1 MANGIEVAKAYV
13 TIVPSMEGSQK
24 TIAAELG
31 AVTSEASEKA
41 GSEGGSKFGK
51 SFATGIKVAGATI
64 GAALAATTA
73 AVVASGKAFV
83 NAAQDVA
90 AYGNEIDKESQKL
103 GISAQA
109 YQEWDFIMQH
119 AGASIDGMKTAM
131 KKLVTEAQNGS
142 DAFEALGLSQEQV
155 ANMSQEDLF
164 YTTISALQD
173 MENQEQRTALASQ
186 LLGKQAMELGPLFN
200 MSSTDLEEMRQ
211 QAHELGAVMSD
222 EAVASSAQFQDSLQN
237 VQASLSGLKNNMMS
251 EFLPSMSTVM
261 DGLASIFSGSDIDG
275 GLAKIESGVQELANN
290 LVAKAP
296 QIFAIGGSIVKA
308 LTTSIVT
315 NLPALLDAALPVLSD
330 FISLIVD
337 LTPELVNAV
346 FSLINNLLDWLV
358 NGEGLMTIINGI
370 VALTISVTDALASNI
385 ATIIPMVVQGI
396 LTLITTLT
404 SPEVMVPML
413 QAGITLLLELVKG
426 ILSAIPLLLDQL
438 PVIIENICSG
448 LLEGLP
454 LILDAGIQLLQSLIS
469 AIPII
474 LESLISALP
483 SIIETIIN
491 FILDS
496 IPMLLDACIQLLFCL
511 IEAIPVL
518 LISLVENIPKI
529 ISTIIST
536 LLGNIDKL
544 ILGAIQL
551 FLGILEA
558 IPKLIV
564 ELVKQLPTIIVCIV
578 KGLISGI
585 GEIAKAGLQL
595 IKGLWEGIKNAASWI
610 WEKIKGFCSGI
621 VDKIKGFFG
630 IKSPS
635 RLFRDEI
642 GENLALGLDVGFTDE
657 MGTVTDDMV
666 ESLDDMTKA
675 METNIESNGI
685 AGAEMINGDTNIGG
699 STISINVYGAEG
711 QSVSDLAQQVA
722 YTLEDMTRRKEAAYA

>member
-315 NLPALLDAALPVLSD
+315 NLPTLLDAALPVLSD

>member
-24 TIAAELG
+24 TIAEELG

-155 ANMSQEDLF
+155 ASMSQEDLF
-164 YTTISALQD
+164 YATISALQD
-173 MENQEQRTALASQ
+173 MESQEQRTALASQ

-200 MSSTDLEEMRQ
+200 MSSAELEEMRQ

-261 DGLASIFSGSDIDG
+261 DGLSSIFSGSDIDG

-358 NGEGLMTIINGI
+358 NGEGLATILNGL
-370 VALTISVTDALASNI
+370 VTLTTSVTMALAQNI
-385 ATIIPMVVQGI
+385 GTIIPMVVSA
-396 LTLITTLT
+396 LLEVITTLT

-413 QAGITLLLELVKG
+413 QAGITLLMELVKG
-426 ILSAIPLLLDQL
+426 ILSAIPLIFEQL
-438 PVIIENICSG
+438 PVIIENICSC

-454 LILDAGIQLLQSLIS
+454 LLLDAGLQLFQQLINS
-469 AIPII
+469 IPII
-474 LESLISALP
+474 LESLISMLP
-483 SIIETIIN
+483 TIIN
-491 FILDS
+491 TIIDFIISS
-496 IPMLLDACIQLLFCL
+496 IPMLLEAAVQLLFSL
-511 IEAIPVL
+511 ISAIPI
-518 LISLVENIPKI
+518 LIKTLVEQLPTI

-536 LLGNIDKL
+536 LLSRLPDL
-544 ILGAIQL
+544 IMCAVQL
-551 FLGILEA
+551 FFGILEA
-558 IPKLIV
+558 LPQICIELI
-564 ELVKQLPTIIVCIV
+564 KQLPTIIVTIV
-578 KGLISGI
+578 KALISGV
-585 GEIAKAGLQL
+585 GELAKAGLQL

-630 IKSPS
+630 IHSPS
-635 RLFRDEI
+635 TLFKKEI
-642 GENLALGLDVGFTDE
+642 GKNMALGIPIGFDDE

-666 ESLDDMTKA
+666 DSLDDMTKA
-675 METNIESNGI
+675 METHIESNGI
-685 AGAEMINGDTNIGG
+685 AGAETINGDTNIGG
-699 STISINVYGAEG
+699 STIAINVYGAEG
-711 QSVSDLAQQVA
+711 QNVDDLAQQVA
-722 YTLEDMTRRKEAAYA
+722 YRLEDLTRRKEAAYA

>member
-24 TIAAELG
+24 TIAEELG

-73 AVVASGKAFV
+73 AVVAGGKAFV

-173 MENQEQRTALASQ
+173 MESQEQRTALASQ

-200 MSSTDLEEMRQ
+200 MSSADLEEMRQ

-261 DGLASIFSGSDIDG
+261 DGLSSIFSGSDIDG
-275 GLAKIESGVQELANN
+275 GLAKIESGIQELANN

-358 NGEGLMTIINGI
+358 NGEGLATILNGL
-370 VALTISVTDALASNI
+370 VTLTTSITMALAQNI
-385 ATIIPMVVQGI
+385 GTIIPMVVSA
-396 LTLITTLT
+396 LLEVITTLT

-413 QAGITLLLELVKG
+413 QAGITLLMELVKG
-426 ILSAIPLLLDQL
+426 ILSAIPLIFEQL
-438 PVIIENICSG
+438 PVIIENICSC

-454 LILDAGIQLLQSLIS
+454 LLLDAGLQLFQQLINS
-469 AIPII
+469 IPII
-474 LESLISALP
+474 LESLISMLP
-483 SIIETIIN
+483 TIIN
-491 FILDS
+491 TIIDFIISS
-496 IPMLLDACIQLLFCL
+496 IPMLLEAAVQLLFSL
-511 IEAIPVL
+511 ISAIPI
-518 LISLVENIPKI
+518 LIKTLVEQLPTI

-536 LLGNIDKL
+536 LLSRLPDL
-544 ILGAIQL
+544 IMGAIQL
-551 FLGILEA
+551 FFGILEA
-558 IPKLIV
+558 LPQICI
-564 ELVKQLPTIIVCIV
+564 ELVKQLPTIIVTIV
-578 KGLISGI
+578 KALISGV
-585 GEIAKAGLQL
+585 GELAKAGLQL

-630 IKSPS
+630 IHSPS
-635 RLFRDEI
+635 TLFRDQI
-642 GENLALGLDVGFTDE
+642 GQNLALAIPIGFDDE

-666 ESLDDMTKA
+666 DSLDDMTKA

-685 AGAEMINGDTNIGG
+685 AGAQMISGDTNIGG
-699 STISINVYGAEG
+699 STIAINVYGAEG

>member
-1 MANGIEVAKAYV
+1 MANGIEVARAYV

-24 TIAAELG
+24 TITEELG
-31 AVTSEASEKA
+31 AVTAEASEKA

-73 AVVASGKAFV
+73 AVVAGGKAFV

-131 KKLVTEAQNGS
+131 KKLVTEAQNGGE
-142 DAFEALGLSQEQV
+142 AFEALGLSQEQV
-155 ANMSQEDLF
+155 ANMSQEELF
-164 YTTISALQD
+164 SATISALMD
-173 MENQEQRTALASQ
+173 MENETERTALASS
-186 LLGKQAMELGPLFN
+186 LLGKSAMELGPLLN
-200 MSSTDLEEMRQ
+200 MSASDLEEMRQ

-261 DGLASIFSGSDIDG
+261 DGLSSIFSGSDIDG
-275 GLAKIESGVQELANN
+275 GLASIEAGIQQLANN

-308 LTTSIVT
+308 LTTSIVS
-315 NLPALLDAALPVLSD
+315 NLPTLLDAALPVLSD

-370 VALTISVTDALASNI
+370 VALTISVTNALASNI
-385 ATIIPMVVQGI
+385 ASIIPMVVQGI

-404 SPEVMVPML
+404 SPEVMVPIL
-413 QAGITLLLELVKG
+413 QAGTTLLLELVKG

-483 SIIETIIN
+483 LIIETIIN

-558 IPKLIV
+558 IPQIII
-564 ELVKQLPTIIVCIV
+564 ELVKNLPQIIIAIV
-578 KGLISGI
+578 KGLISGV
-585 GEIAKAGLQL
+585 GELAKAGLQL

-635 RLFRDEI
+635 RVFRDEI

-657 MGTVTDDMV
+657 MGNVTDDMV
-666 ESLDDMTKA
+666 DSLDDMTAA
-675 METNIESNGI
+675 MTTDVSANGVGNVETIG
-685 AGAEMINGDTNIGG
+685 GDTNIGG

-711 QSVSDLAQQVA
+711 QNVDDLAQAVA
-722 YTLEDMTRRKEAAYA
+722 YRLEDLTRRKEAVYV

>member
-1 MANGIEVAKAYV
+1 MANGIEIAKAYV
-13 TIVPSMEGSQK
+13 SIVPSMEGSQK
-24 TIAAELG
+24 TIAEELG

-73 AVVASGKAFV
+73 AVVAGGKAFV

-109 YQEWDFIMQH
+109 YQEWDFIMTH

-164 YTTISALQD
+164 YATISALQD
-173 MENQEQRTALASQ
+173 MESQEQRTALASQ

-200 MSSTDLEEMRQ
+200 MSSADLEAMRQ

-261 DGLASIFSGSDIDG
+261 DGLSSIFSGSDIDG

-315 NLPALLDAALPVLSD
+315 NLPTLLDAALPVLSD

-370 VALTISVTDALASNI
+370 VALTISVTNALASNI
-385 ATIIPMVVQGI
+385 ASIIPMVVQGI

-483 SIIETIIN
+483 LIIETIIN

-564 ELVKQLPTIIVCIV
+564 ELVKQLPSIIVAIV
-578 KGLISGI
+578 KGLISGV
-585 GEIAKAGLQL
+585 GELAKAGLEL
-595 IKGLWEGIKNAASWI
+595 IKGLVSGITNAAKFV
-610 WEKIKGFCSGI
+610 WEKIKSFCSGI
-621 VDKIKGFFG
+621 VEKIKGFFG
-630 IKSPS
+630 IHSPS

-666 ESLDDMTKA
+666 DSLDDMTKA

-685 AGAEMINGDTNIGG
+685 AGAETINGDTNIGG
-699 STISINVYGAEG
+699 STIAINVYGAEG
-711 QSVSDLAQQVA
+711 QNVDDLAQQVA
-722 YTLEDMTRRKEAAYA
+722 YRLEDLTRRKEAAYA

>member
-24 TIAAELG
+24 TIAEELG

-155 ANMSQEDLF
+155 ASMSQEDLF
-164 YTTISALQD
+164 YATISALQD
-173 MENQEQRTALASQ
+173 MESQEQRTALASQ

-200 MSSTDLEEMRQ
+200 MSSAELEEMRQ

-261 DGLASIFSGSDIDG
+261 DGLSSIFSGSDIDG

-308 LTTSIVT
+308 LTTSIVS
-315 NLPALLDAALPVLSD
+315 NLPTLLDAALPVLSD

-358 NGEGLMTIINGI
+358 NGEGLATILNGL
-370 VALTISVTDALASNI
+370 VTLTTSVTMALAQNI
-385 ATIIPMVVQGI
+385 GTIIPMVVSA
-396 LTLITTLT
+396 LLEVITTLT

-413 QAGITLLLELVKG
+413 QAGITLLMELVKG
-426 ILSAIPLLLDQL
+426 ILSAIPLIFEQL
-438 PVIIENICSG
+438 PVIIENICSC

-454 LILDAGIQLLQSLIS
+454 LLLDAGLQLFQQLINS
-469 AIPII
+469 IPII
-474 LESLISALP
+474 LESLISMLP
-483 SIIETIIN
+483 TIIN
-491 FILDS
+491 TIIDFIISS
-496 IPMLLDACIQLLFCL
+496 IPMLLEAAVQLLFSL
-511 IEAIPVL
+511 ISAIPI
-518 LISLVENIPKI
+518 LIKTLVEQLPTI

-536 LLGNIDKL
+536 LLSRLPDL
-544 ILGAIQL
+544 IMCAVQL
-551 FLGILEA
+551 FFGILEA
-558 IPKLIV
+558 LPQICIELI
-564 ELVKQLPTIIVCIV
+564 KQLPTIIVTIV
-578 KGLISGI
+578 KALISGV
-585 GEIAKAGLQL
+585 GELAKAGLQL

-630 IKSPS
+630 IHSPS
-635 RLFRDEI
+635 TLFKKEI
-642 GENLALGLDVGFTDE
+642 GKNMALGIPIGFDDE

-666 ESLDDMTKA
+666 DSLDDMTKA
-675 METNIESNGI
+675 METHIESNGI
-685 AGAEMINGDTNIGG
+685 AGAETINGDTNIGG
-699 STISINVYGAEG
+699 STIAINVYGAEG
-711 QSVSDLAQQVA
+711 QNVDDLAQQVA
-722 YTLEDMTRRKEAAYA
+722 YRLEDLTRRKEAAYA

>member
-1 MANGIEVAKAYV
+1 MANGIELARAYV

-24 TIAAELG
+24 TITEELG

-51 SFATGIKVAGATI
+51 SFATSLKVAGATI

-73 AVVASGKAFV
+73 AVVASGKAFAS
-83 NAAQDVA
+83 AASDVA
-90 AYGNEIDKESQKL
+90 TYGNEVDKNSQKM

-119 AGASIDGMKTAM
+119 AGTSIDGMKTAM
-131 KKLVTEAQNGS
+131 KKLVTEAQNGGE
-142 DAFEALGLSQEQV
+142 AFEALGISAEQ
-155 ANMSQEDLF
+155 AAAMSQEDLF
-164 YTTISALQD
+164 AATIAGLQD
-173 MENQEQRTALASQ
+173 MDNEAQRTALASQ
-186 LLGKQAMELGPLFN
+186 LLGKSAMELGPLFN
-200 MSSTDLEEMRQ
+200 MSSTELEEMRQ

-222 EAVASSAQFQDSLQN
+222 EAVKSSAQFEDSLQN
-237 VQASLSGLKNNMMS
+237 MQASLSGLKNNMMS

-275 GLAKIESGVQELANN
+275 GLASIEAGIQQLANN

-296 QIFAIGGSIVKA
+296 QIFAIGGSIIKA
-308 LTTSIVT
+308 LATSIVT
-315 NLPALLDAALPVLSD
+315 NLPTLLDAALPVLTD

-370 VALTISVTDALASNI
+370 VALTISVTNALASNI

-564 ELVKQLPTIIVCIV
+564 ELVKQLPSIIVALV
-578 KGLISGI
+578 KGLISGV
-585 GEIAKAGLQL
+585 GELAKAGLEL
-595 IKGLWEGIKNAASWI
+595 MKGLVQGISNAAKFVWD
-610 WEKIKGFCSGI
+610 KIKSFCSGI

-630 IKSPS
+630 IHSPS
-635 RLFRDEI
+635 TLFKNEI
-642 GENLALGLDVGFTDE
+642 GKNMALGIPIGFDDE
-657 MGTVTDDMV
+657 MGTITDDMV
-666 ESLDDMTKA
+666 DSLDEMTKA
-675 METNIESNGI
+675 MTTDISANGVGNVETIG
-685 AGAEMINGDTNIGG
+685 GDTNIGG

-711 QSVSDLAQQVA
+711 QNVDDLAQAVA
-722 YTLEDMTRRKEAAYA
+722 YRLEDLTRRKEAVYV

>member
-24 TIAAELG
+24 TIAEELG

-73 AVVASGKAFV
+73 AVVAGGKAFV

-164 YTTISALQD
+164 YATISALQD
-173 MENQEQRTALASQ
+173 MESQEQRTALASQ

-200 MSSTDLEEMRQ
+200 MSSADLEAMRQ

-261 DGLASIFSGSDIDG
+261 DGLSSIFSGSDIDG

-315 NLPALLDAALPVLSD
+315 NLPSLLDAALPVLSD

-358 NGEGLMTIINGI
+358 NGEGLATILNGL
-370 VALTISVTDALASNI
+370 VTLTTSVTMALAQNI
-385 ATIIPMVVQGI
+385 GTIIPMVVSA
-396 LTLITTLT
+396 LLEVITTLT

-413 QAGITLLLELVKG
+413 QAGITLLMELVKG
-426 ILSAIPLLLDQL
+426 ILSAIPLIFEQL
-438 PVIIENICSG
+438 PVIIENICSC

-454 LILDAGIQLLQSLIS
+454 LLLDAGLQLFQQLINS
-469 AIPII
+469 IPII
-474 LESLISALP
+474 LESLISMLP
-483 SIIETIIN
+483 TIIN
-491 FILDS
+491 TIIDFIISS
-496 IPMLLDACIQLLFCL
+496 IPMLLEAAVQLLFSL
-511 IEAIPVL
+511 ISAIPI
-518 LISLVENIPKI
+518 LIKTLVEQLPTI

-536 LLGNIDKL
+536 LLSRLPDL
-544 ILGAIQL
+544 IMGSLQL
-551 FLGILEA
+551 FFGILEA
-558 IPKLIV
+558 LPQICI
-564 ELVKQLPTIIVCIV
+564 ELVKQLPTIIVTIV
-578 KGLISGI
+578 KALISGV
-585 GEIAKAGLQL
+585 GELAKAGLQL

-666 ESLDDMTKA
+666 DSLDDMTKA

-685 AGAEMINGDTNIGG
+685 AGAETISGDTNIGG
-699 STISINVYGAEG
+699 STIAINVYGAEG
-711 QSVSDLAQQVA
+711 QNVDDLAQQVA
-722 YTLEDMTRRKEAAYA
+722 YRLEDLTRRKEAVYV

>member
-1 MANGIEVAKAYV
+1 
-13 TIVPSMEGSQK
+13 
-24 TIAAELG
+24 
-31 AVTSEASEKA
+31 
-41 GSEGGSKFGK
+41 
-51 SFATGIKVAGATI
+51 
-64 GAALAATTA
+64 
-73 AVVASGKAFV
+73 
-83 NAAQDVA
+83 
-90 AYGNEIDKESQKL
+90 
-103 GISAQA
+103 
-109 YQEWDFIMQH
+109 MQH

-142 DAFEALGLSQEQV
+142 DAFEVLGLSQEQV

-164 YTTISALQD
+164 YATISALQD
-173 MENQEQRTALASQ
+173 MESQEQRTALASQ

-200 MSSTDLEEMRQ
+200 MSSADLEAMRQ

-261 DGLASIFSGSDIDG
+261 DGLSSIFSGSDIDG

-315 NLPALLDAALPVLSD
+315 NLPSLLDAALPVLSD

-370 VALTISVTDALASNI
+370 VALTISVTNALASNI

-404 SPEVMVPML
+404 SPEVMVPIL
-413 QAGITLLLELVKG
+413 QAGTTLLLELVKG

-491 FILDS
+491 FIVRS

-564 ELVKQLPTIIVCIV
+564 ELVKQLPSIIVAIV
-578 KGLISGI
+578 KGLISGV
-585 GEIAKAGLQL
+585 GELAKAGLQL

-630 IKSPS
+630 IHSPS
-635 RLFRDEI
+635 TLFKKEI
-642 GENLALGLDVGFTDE
+642 GKNMALGIPIGFDDE

-666 ESLDDMTKA
+666 DSLDGMTKA
-675 METNIESNGI
+675 METHIESNGI
-685 AGAEMINGDTNIGG
+685 AGAETISGDTNIGG
-699 STISINVYGAEG
+699 STIAINVYGAEG
-711 QSVSDLAQQVA
+711 QNVDDLAQQVA
-722 YTLEDMTRRKEAAYA
+722 YRLEDLTRRKEAAYA

>member
-73 AVVASGKAFV
+73 AVVAGGKAFV

-164 YTTISALQD
+164 YATISALQD
-173 MENQEQRTALASQ
+173 MESQEQRTALASQ

-200 MSSTDLEEMRQ
+200 MSSAELEEMRQ

-315 NLPALLDAALPVLSD
+315 NLPALLDAALPILTD
-330 FISLIVD
+330 FITMVVD
-337 LTPELVNAV
+337 LAPQLVDAV
-346 FSLINNLLDWLV
+346 FQLINGLLDWLV
-358 NGEGLMTIINGI
+358 NGEGLSTILNGI
-370 VALTISVTDALASNI
+370 VQLTVSITNALAENI
-385 ATIIPMVVQGI
+385 GTIIPMVVGAI
-396 LTLITTLT
+396 LEVINTLT
-404 SPEVMVPML
+404 SPEVVVPMI
-413 QAGITLLLELVKG
+413 QAGISLLLELVKG
-426 ILSAIPLLLDQL
+426 ILSAIPQL
-438 PVIIENICSG
+438 IAAIPVIIENIVNT

-454 LILDAGIQLLQSLIS
+454 LIIEAAIQIFMALVD
-469 AIPII
+469 AIPVII
-474 LESLISALP
+474 EALVQALP
-483 SIIETIIN
+483 SIINTIIDAVLN
-491 FILDS
+491 A
-496 IPMLLDACIQLLFCL
+496 IPLLLQAAIQLLMAL
-511 IEAIPVL
+511 IQAIPTIIL
-518 LISLVENIPKI
+518 TLVQELPKI
-529 ISTIIST
+529 ITTIIET
-536 LLGNIDKL
+536 LLSRLPDL
-544 ILGAIQL
+544 IMGAIQL
-551 FLGILEA
+551 FMGIIQA
-558 IPKLIV
+558 I
-564 ELVKQLPTIIVCIV
+564 PTIIVELIKALPQIIVALV

-585 GEIAKAGLQL
+585 GELAKAGLEL
-595 IKGLWEGIKNAASWI
+595 MKGLVNGIANAAKFV
-610 WEKIKGFCSGI
+610 WEKIKSFCSGI

-630 IKSPS
+630 IHSPS
-635 RLFRDEI
+635 TLFRDQI

-666 ESLDDMTKA
+666 DSLDDMTKA

-699 STISINVYGAEG
+699 STIAINVYGAEG
-711 QSVSDLAQQVA
+711 QNVEDLAEQVA
-722 YTLEDMTRRKEAAYA
+722 YKLEDLTRRKEAVYV